1 MKNSKIYN
9 FLNKNTSFVFITVN
23 VLVAFLGFVRSF
35 AFMKLFNFN
44 ELGLI
49 TIINT
54 GAMLIGFFQFGLING
69 GYRIISLKKEDS
81 TQKTNNV
88 IFSYF
93 GMLFFIIILVYLI
106 GVFAG
111 IILEKTYVLI
121 SVFIGL
127 FNLVVNWLTNTLIG
141 NKEYIRL
148 NIASLIA
155 AIIGLFSLGLAFYFG
170 IYGAVLSLF
179 LQPLL
184 FVLIV
189 FLTGK
194 NEFPKKF
201 DFEIA
206 YIKYIL
212 SFGFIPFLSGMF
224 ILIYMQVE
232 RWGIN
237 FYLGSEALGKMYLVF
252 IITAL
257 WTLIPTSI
265 NSLFFP
271 DAVKLYVNNN
281 FVELSK
287 LIKKYYAILIG
298 YSFVISVLV
307 ILLLHLFVGWF
318 FPNHLPFVYLA
329 IMVLPALILRTM
341 TDPIILLLN
350 SMVILKPIFYG
361 DLICIFIY
369 ITLVLALGIMK
380 IVTLENMLCCLTV
393 YYLCRFIY
401 LLFVYLVAKKKLVNL

>member
-1 MKNSKIYN
+1 MKILNFNK

-23 VLVAFLGFVRSF
+23 ITVAFIGFVRSF

-69 GYRIISLKKEDS
+69 GYRIIALKKEDS
-81 TQKTNNV
+81 SQKTNNV
-88 IFSYF
+88 IYSYF
-93 GMLFFIIILVYLI
+93 GILFYFFIIVYII
-106 GVFAG
+106 GVLSG
-111 IILEKTYVLI
+111 IILEKAYVLI
-121 SVFIGL
+121 SIFIGL

-141 NKEYIRL
+141 NKEYKRL
-148 NIASLIA
+148 NRASLIA
-155 AIIGLFSLGLAFYFG
+155 AIIGLVSLGLAFYFG

-189 FLTGK
+189 FLSG
-194 NEFPKKF
+194 NEFPKKI
-201 DFEIA
+201 DLDIN

-212 SFGFIPFLSGMF
+212 GFGFIPFLSGMF
-224 ILIYMQVE
+224 LLIYMQIE
-232 RWGIN
+232 RWSIN

-257 WTLIPTSI
+257 WSLIPTSI

-281 FVELSK
+281 FIGLSK
-287 LIKKYYAILIG
+287 MIRRYYIILIG
-298 YSFVISVLV
+298 YSFTISTLV

-318 FPNHLPFVYLA
+318 FPNHLPDVYLA
-329 IMVLPALILRTM
+329 IMVLPALIFRTM
-341 TDPIILLLN
+341 SDPIILLLN
-350 SMVILKPIFYG
+350 SMVILKPIFWG
-361 DLICIFIY
+361 DLICILIY
-369 ITLVLALGIMK
+369 ITLVLILGIMK
-380 IVTLENMLCCLTV
+380 IISLENMLLCLTV
-393 YYLCRFIY
+393 YYLCRFVY
-401 LLFVYLVAKKKLVNL
+401 LFFVYLSAKKKLVNF